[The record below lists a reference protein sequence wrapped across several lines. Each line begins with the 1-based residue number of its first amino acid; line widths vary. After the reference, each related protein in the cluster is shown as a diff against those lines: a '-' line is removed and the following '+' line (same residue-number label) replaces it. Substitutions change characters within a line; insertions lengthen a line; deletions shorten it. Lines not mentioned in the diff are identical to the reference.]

1 MEYRK
6 LGHSDLNVSVICQ
19 GCWSLVSVDDTWGP
33 NRLEDSIA
41 AIHASLDAGVNFF
54 DTAEV
59 YGDGESEEILGRALE
74 GKRKDVVIATKVMAS
89 RLKAAPLKAACE
101 ASLRRLRTD
110 YVDLYQIH
118 WPNRDV
124 PVDESL
130 AAMEE
135 LRREGKVRH
144 LGVSNFG
151 VSFLGEALTAGP
163 IVSDQLPYSLLWRA
177 IEESVQPLCAENQVS
192 ILAYSPLCQSLLT
205 GKFSSPGEVPE
216 GRARMRV
223 FSKGRPLTRHGEDGC
238 EEELFEAIAAIHRIC
253 GALGRPMAHVALA
266 WLLARQAVA
275 SVVAGSRTAQQARQN
290 AEACDL
296 RLSEDTIAALDAAGE
311 SVRKHLSGN
320 PDPWQSDS
328 RFER

>member
-1 MEYRK
+1 MEYRR
-6 LGHSDLNVSVICQ
+6 LGNSDLNVSVICQ
-19 GCWSLVSVDDTWGP
+19 GCWSLVSEDDTWGP

-74 GKRKDVVIATKVMAS
+74 GKRQDVVIATKVMAS
-89 RLKAAPLKAACE
+89 RLRAKPLKAACE
-101 ASLRRLRTD
+101 AGLRRLRSD

-118 WPNRDV
+118 WPNPDV

-135 LRREGKVRH
+135 LHREGKVRH

-151 VSFLGEALTAGP
+151 VSFLNEALAAGR
-163 IVSDQLPYSLLWRA
+163 IVSNQLPYSLLWRA
-177 IEESVQPLCAENQVS
+177 IEDGVQPLCAENQVS

-205 GKFSSPGEVPE
+205 GKFSSPREVPD

-223 FSKGRPLTRHGEDGC
+223 FSKDRSLSRHGENGC
-238 EEELFEAIAAIHRIC
+238 EEELFEALAAIREIC
-253 GALGRPMAHVALA
+253 ESLGRPMNHAALA

-275 SVVAGSRTAQQARQN
+275 SVVVGSRTAQQARQN
-290 AEACDL
+290 APACDL

-311 SVRKHLSGN
+311 AVRKHLGGN